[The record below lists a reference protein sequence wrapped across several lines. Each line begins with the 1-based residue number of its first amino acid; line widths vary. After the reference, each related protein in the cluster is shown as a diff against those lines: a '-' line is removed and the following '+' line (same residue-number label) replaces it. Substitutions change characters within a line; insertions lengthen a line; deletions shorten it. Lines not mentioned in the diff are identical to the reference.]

1 MNKFGADAV
10 RYYLLR
16 NLSFASDGDFSRAG
30 LIRHYNDELANDL
43 GNLLNRVVTMTK
55 RYRDGK
61 IPAPGP
67 AGVLEED
74 LQRVA
79 TETCIRTEAALEA
92 WEIGSALGIIWGL
105 VRRANQYI
113 EQSEPWK
120 LARQPDKQQQLDT
133 VLYSAAEA
141 LRLLA
146 IYLAPFIP
154 LTSDRILSQLGLPP
168 VSGAAWIQEGAW
180 GSRVLSHV
188 EAGSQLFPRIEA

>member
-1 MNKFGADAV
+1 
-10 RYYLLR
+10 
-16 NLSFASDGDFSRAG
+16 
-30 LIRHYNDELANDL
+30 
-43 GNLLNRVVTMTK
+43 MTQ
-55 RYRDGK
+55 RYRDGV

-79 TETCIRTEAALEA
+79 TETRIGAETALEA
-92 WEIGSALGIIWGL
+92 WEIGNALGIIWSL

-120 LARQPDKQQQLDT
+120 LARQPDKQQQLDN
-133 VLYSAAEA
+133 VLYSATEA

-154 LTSDRILSQLGLPP
+154 SASNRILSQLGLLP
-168 VSGAAWIQEGAW
+168 VRGSAWIQEGIW
-180 GSRVLSHV
+180 GSRALSHV
-188 EAGSQLFPRIEA
+188 APGSQLFPRIEG